1 MKYKVA
7 FLDYWHLSS
16 GLSAGAK
23 LDSTVVRDENGLPY
37 IPGKTIKGLI
47 KEQSNN
53 KQFLEICFGEEGNK
67 IGKCHFLNI
76 EIEENTRKFDFV
88 TKCFGSSSDEKDEF
102 YYEEKIV
109 GECNFSNV
117 EIEENTRK
125 FIIQEKL
132 QNQLFDEI
140 ASTKIDENGIAKS
153 GSLREIEVV
162 VPLSL
167 YGEIKNIPDE
177 YKQEMIKALKKVKR
191 MGLNRNRGLGRCV
204 VEIEGE
210 GK

>member
-1 MKYKVA
+1 MIYKVT
-7 FLDYWHLSS
+7 FLDYWHISS

-47 KEQSNN
+47 REQSSNED
-53 KQFLEICFGEEGNK
+53 FLEVCFGKESNK
-67 IGKCHFLNI
+67 IGKCYFSDVQ
-76 EIEENTRKFDFV
+76 IEENTRKTIV
-88 TKCFGSSSDEKDEF
+88 EKD
-102 YYEEKIV
+102 
-109 GECNFSNV
+109 
-117 EIEENTRK
+117 
-125 FIIQEKL
+125 L

-162 VPLSL
+162 IPMTL
-167 YGEIKNIPDE
+167 YGKIENIPDE
-177 YKQEMIKALKKVKR
+177 YKQEIIKALKKVKR

-204 VEIEGE
+204 IDVVGE
-210 GK
+210 EK

>member
-1 MKYKVA
+1 MKYIVT

-23 LDSTVVRDENGLPY
+23 LDSTVTRDENGLPY

-47 KEQSNN
+47 REIAELSNN
-53 KQFLEICFGEEGNK
+53 KE
-67 IGKCHFLNI
+67 
-76 EIEENTRKFDFV
+76 FV
-88 TKCFGSSSDEKDEF
+88 TKCFGSSSDM
-102 YYEEKIV
+102 

-117 EIEENTRK
+117 EIEENTK
-125 FIIQEKL
+125 KTIINNSL

-140 ASTKIDENGIAKS
+140 ASTKIDENGIAES

-162 VPLSL
+162 VPISL
-167 YGEIKNIPDE
+167 FGEIKNIPNEE
-177 YKQEMIKALKKVKR
+177 YKQEMMIALKKVKR

-204 VEIEGE
+204 IEVIGE
-210 GK
+210 EK

>member
-1 MKYKVA
+1 MKKMKYKVT

-53 KQFLEICFGEEGNK
+53 NKFLEICFGEEGNK
-67 IGKCHFLNI
+67 IGKCHFSNA
-76 EIEENTRKFDFV
+76 EIEENTK
-88 TKCFGSSSDEKDEF
+88 KS
-102 YYEEKIV
+102 
-109 GECNFSNV
+109 
-117 EIEENTRK
+117 
-125 FIIQEKL
+125 IIKNSL

-140 ASTKIDENGIAKS
+140 ASTKIDKENGIAES

-162 VPLSL
+162 IPMSL
-167 YGEIKNIPDE
+167 YGEITNIPDE
-177 YKQEMIKALKKVKR
+177 YKQEMINCLKKIKR
-191 MGLNRNRGLGRCV
+191 MGLNRNRGLGRCL
-204 VEIEGE
+204 IADNGE
-210 GK
+210 KK

>member
-1 MKYKVA
+1 MKYSVT

-23 LDSTVVRDENGLPY
+23 LDSTVTRDENGLPY

-47 KEQSNN
+47 REMAELTKN
-53 KQFLEICFGEEGNK
+53 
-67 IGKCHFLNI
+67 
-76 EIEENTRKFDFV
+76 FDFV

-102 YYEEKIV
+102 YFEEKIV

-117 EIEENTRK
+117 EIEENTKK
-125 FIIQEKL
+125 FIIKEKL

-140 ASTKIDENGIAKS
+140 ASTKIDKNGIAES

-162 VPLSL
+162 VPISL
-167 YGEIKNIPDE
+167 FGEIKNISPE

-204 VEIEGE
+204 IDVLGE
-210 GK
+210 EK

>member
-1 MKYKVA
+1 MKYIVT

-23 LDSTVVRDENGLPY
+23 LDSTVTRDENGLPY

-47 KEQSNN
+47 REQSNN
-53 KQFLEICFGEEGNK
+53 DKFLEICFGEEGNK

-76 EIEENTRKFDFV
+76 
-88 TKCFGSSSDEKDEF
+88 
-102 YYEEKIV
+102 
-109 GECNFSNV
+109 

>member
-1 MKYKVA
+1 MKYKVT

-16 GLSAGAK
+16 GLSAGSK
-23 LDSTVVRDENGLPY
+23 LDSTVTRDENGLPY

-53 KQFLEICFGEEGNK
+53 NKFLEICFGEEGNK
-67 IGKCHFLNI
+67 IGKCHFSNA
-76 EIEENTRKFDFV
+76 EIEENTKK
-88 TKCFGSSSDEKDEF
+88 T
-102 YYEEKIV
+102 
-109 GECNFSNV
+109 
-117 EIEENTRK
+117 
-125 FIIQEKL
+125 IIKNSL

>member
-1 MKYKVA
+1 MKYKVT

-53 KQFLEICFGEEGNK
+53 DKFLEICFGEEGNK
-67 IGKCHFLNI
+67 IGKCHFSNA
-76 EIEENTRKFDFV
+76 EIEENNK
-88 TKCFGSSSDEKDEF
+88 
-102 YYEEKIV
+102 KI
-109 GECNFSNV
+109 
-117 EIEENTRK
+117 
-125 FIIQEKL
+125 IINDSL

-140 ASTKIDENGIAKS
+140 ASTKIDKENGIAES

-162 VPLSL
+162 IPMKL
-167 YGEIKNIPDE
+167 YGEITNIPDE
-177 YKQEMIKALKKVKR
+177 YKQEMINCLKKIKR

-204 VEIEGE
+204 ITDIGE
-210 GK
+210 EK